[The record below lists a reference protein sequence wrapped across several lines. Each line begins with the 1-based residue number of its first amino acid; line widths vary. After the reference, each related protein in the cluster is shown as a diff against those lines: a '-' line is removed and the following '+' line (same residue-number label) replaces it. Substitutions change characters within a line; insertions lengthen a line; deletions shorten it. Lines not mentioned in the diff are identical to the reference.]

1 MRYTKLLI
9 CQENK
14 VPEIPNFACAA
25 TFARARGSG
34 YELQHCTSR
43 IAAKRTA
50 HESVQSVHADSS
62 SESLEQ
68 ANDAL
73 AFWSKEDVLD
83 EVDFLCYSK
92 R

>member
-1 MRYTKLLI
+1 MRYTKV

-14 VPEIPNFACAA
+14 VPKFPTLLAL
-25 TFARARGSG
+25 TPTLRARARGSG
-34 YELQHCTSR
+34 YELQYCTSR
-43 IAAKRTA
+43 VAAKSTA
-50 HESVQSVHADSS
+50 HESIHADPS

-73 AFWSKEDVLD
+73 PFWSKEDVLD